1 MPALRAS
8 DSNTASA
15 ALARASARSRS
26 TSNTAAAAAAPSTA
40 RPILVLSRPTEMA
53 SRCAEWFIATEIAAS
68 MTGRTG
74 RSEGI
79 WTRRSF
85 NMAAL
90 YAGLHGA
97 ADAFAIAIKCRNEK
111 SDLIHL
117 KSSGYAA
124 IRISLRPIDLHQR
137 SKLAERDKGPEK
149 PLLRKPHWGDSRDG
163 HQDLSCGSDRGHRSP

>member
-1 MPALRAS
+1 
-8 DSNTASA
+8 
-15 ALARASARSRS
+15 
-26 TSNTAAAAAAPSTA
+26 
-40 RPILVLSRPTEMA
+40 
-53 SRCAEWFIATEIAAS
+53 
-68 MTGRTG
+68 
-74 RSEGI
+74 
-79 WTRRSF
+79 
-85 NMAAL
+85 MAAL

-124 IRISLRPIDLHQR
+124 MRISLRPIDLHQR

-163 HQDLSCGSDRGHRSP
+163 HQDLSCGSDRGHRSPAGQLFSAAALMAGDSTFATAWKKLGGQWRN